1 MGLYELSGETSRSG
15 QPMWIKHGATSTDQK
30 RCYLYRADGS
40 THDGE
45 RNGLWIACDDEIEL
59 AENRGIIR
67 SVQANADLPTA
78 AGLEWIQAEGLVV
91 SEVRLGSGS

>member
-30 RCYLYRADGS
+30 RYLYRADGS

-45 RNGLWIACDDEIEL
+45 RNGLWIVADDEDMI
-59 AENRGIIR
+59 AKNQGRIR
-67 SVQANADLPTA
+67 SVQSDADLPTT

>member
-1 MGLYELSGETSRSG
+1 
-15 QPMWIKHGATSTDQK
+15 MWIKYGDASTDQK
-30 RCYLYRADGS
+30 RYLYRADGS

-45 RNGLWIACDDEIEL
+45 RTGLWIACDDEAEL
-59 AENRGIIR
+59 AANQGIIR
-67 SVQANADLPTA
+67 SVQANANLPTA